1 MFSGVEEKGVAQ
13 SLAGPQIAAS
23 VSPGSLLEMQS
34 QVRNPR
40 PAESE
45 SQTGF
50 RNVFEQAL
58 HVTVMNESIF

>member
-1 MFSGVEEKGVAQ
+1 MFSGEEKGVAQ

-34 QVRNPR
+34 RVRNPR

-45 SQTGF
+45 SRAVF

-58 HVTVMNESIF
+58 HVTVMHESVF